1 MWLAVSLGAA
11 AMLAA
16 SPAAAATLQ
25 TPPRVPAM
33 PPAFSGAGAATEED
47 EGAVAA
53 FAIPASHGYRLVV
66 VANAAPH
73 RHGDGEVIVAAMR
86 KGAEAA
92 YFAPALVVSDPS
104 RTPGAEFGVATSVR
118 ANLGELGTISLDFK
132 PSGGKK
138 RFPSRCGDAAP
149 SYATGSYEGSFK
161 FRGEEGFTKATT
173 ARTRFRPDLIAD
185 LFCPDRTTSELRG
198 SGLPG
203 VGLRVRSNTER
214 LEFRAVQNRRGGP
227 ANLQASVEE
236 ERESIVIDRT
246 VEQREPSSVFSYDP
260 MLRSAAISPH
270 SPFSGHA
277 VFHRR
282 TMRPWTGNLEVDFP
296 GRSNVP
302 LVGPDFHASLA
313 HAKLTTTHLHH

>member
-1 MWLAVSLGAA
+1 MGSSARFVLWLAALSGAA
-11 AMLAA
+11 AVLVA
-16 SPAAAATLQ
+16 SPAAAA
-25 TPPRVPAM
+25 M
-33 PPAFSGAGAATEED
+33 PPAPPEGAAASEED

-66 VANAAPH
+66 IATAAPH
-73 RHGDGEVIVAAMR
+73 RHGNGEVIVAAMR
-86 KGAEAA
+86 KGAEVA

-104 RTPGAEFGVATSVR
+104 RTPGAEFGVATSIR
-118 ANLGELGTISLDFK
+118 ANLGELGTISLDLK

-149 SYATGSYEGSFK
+149 SYVTGSYEGSFK

-198 SGLPG
+198 PGLAG
-203 VGLRVRSNTER
+203 AGLFVRSNTGR
-214 LEFRAVQNRRGGP
+214 LEFRAIQNHPGGP
-227 ANLQASVEE
+227 VNVQAFVEE
-236 ERESIVIDRT
+236 EREAIVIDRI
-246 VEQREPSSVFSYDP
+246 VEEREPSSIFSHDP

-270 SPFSGHA
+270 GPFSGHA
-277 VFHRR
+277 LFHRR
-282 TMRPWTGNLEVDFP
+282 ATRQWTGNLEVDFP

-302 LVGPDFHASLA
+302 LVGSDFHASLA
-313 HAKLTTTHLHH
+313 HAKLTTTRLHR

>member
-1 MWLAVSLGAA
+1 LVVLSGAA

-25 TPPRVPAM
+25 APPRMPAM
-33 PPAFSGAGAATEED
+33 LPAFSGAGAATEED

-66 VANAAPH
+66 IATAAPH
-73 RHGDGEVIVAAMR
+73 RHGNGEVIVAPMR
-86 KGAEAA
+86 KGSEVA

-104 RTPGAEFGVATSVR
+104 RTPGAEFGVATSIR
-118 ANLGELGTISLDFK
+118 ANLGELGLISFDFK
-132 PSGGKK
+132 PSGGKRK
-138 RFPSRCGDAAP
+138 VPSRCGDAAP
-149 SYATGSYEGSFK
+149 TYVTGSYEGSFK

-173 ARTRFRPDLIAD
+173 ARTPFSPDLIAN
-185 LFCPDRTTSELRG
+185 LFCPTRSTSELRAP
-198 SGLPG
+198 GLPG
-203 VGLRVRSNTER
+203 AGLRVHSKAKR
-214 LEFRAVQNRRGGP
+214 LDFHAVQSHPGGP
-227 ANLQASVEE
+227 VNVQALVEE
-236 ERESIVIDRT
+236 EREAIVIDRF
-246 VEQREPSSVFSYDP
+246 VEETEPSNVFSYDS

-270 SPFSGHA
+270 GPFSGHA

-282 TMRPWTGNLEVDFP
+282 ATRQWTGNLEVDFP

-302 LVGPDFHASLA
+302 LVGSDFHATLA